1 MKPVLGVIVGNRG
14 FFPDEL
20 AREGRKE
27 ILDVLD
33 AMACEAVI
41 LDEEATTFG
50 TVETLEDV
58 KRCAQL
64 FKENAERIDGIVVTL
79 PNFGD
84 ERGVA
89 DTLRRAG
96 PDVPVLIQAS
106 PDDPHNALMGR
117 RRDSFC
123 GKISVCNNLTQYNI
137 PFSLTQNHTVAVNSD
152 EFRKDLK
159 QFLGVCRVVKGMKN
173 ARIGAVGARP
183 TNFNTVRFSEK
194 ILESHGVSVETLD
207 LSEVFGRI
215 ENLADTDKQ
224 VKQKLA
230 LLKKYSN
237 TGKIAAKHLLKM
249 AKLGVV
255 IDHFVRDCD
264 LNATAIQC
272 WTSMETYFG
281 VVPCT
286 MMSLMSNALI
296 PSACEVDV
304 TGAMAMLA
312 LQLAS
317 QSPSAILDWN
327 NNYDDDPDK
336 CVLFHCSN
344 IPKHFFDDMRM
355 DFQEIIA
362 GDVGKENTYGTCVG
376 RIKSGPLTFARFS
389 TDDACG
395 ELISYVGEGRFTDDP
410 LNTFGG
416 YGVAAIPNLQT
427 LLKYIC
433 TNGFEHHVAAS
444 LSQCA
449 DILYEAFTTYL
460 DVETYYHK

>member
-20 AREGRKE
+20 AREGRNE
-27 ILDVLD
+27 ILGVLNT
-33 AMACEAVI
+33 MGCEAVI
-41 LDEEATTFG
+41 LDERASTFG

-58 KRCAQL
+58 KQCAQL
-64 FKENAERIDGIVVTL
+64 FKDNADRIDGIVVAL

-89 DTLRRAG
+89 DTLKRANLN
-96 PDVPVLIQAS
+96 VPVLIQAS
-106 PDDPHNALMGR
+106 PDDPNNANMGR

-123 GKISVCNNLTQYNI
+123 GKISVCNNLRQYNI
-137 PFSLTQNHTVAVNSD
+137 PFSLTQHHTVSLGSD
-152 EFRKDLK
+152 EFRIDLD
-159 QFLGVCRVVKGMKN
+159 QFLGICRVVKGMKN
-173 ARIGAVGARP
+173 ARIGAIGARP
-183 TNFNTVRFSEK
+183 GNFNTVRFSEK
-194 ILESHGVSVETLD
+194 ILEHHGISVDTLD
-207 LSEVFGRI
+207 LSELFGRI
-215 ENLADTDKQ
+215 DNMTDTDSQ
-224 VKQKLA
+224 VTDKLS
-230 LLKKYSN
+230 LLKGYSA
-237 TGKIAAKHLLKM
+237 TGNIEEKHLLKM

-255 IDHFVRDCD
+255 IDNFVAERELD
-264 LNATAIQC
+264 ATAIQC

-286 MMSLMSNALI
+286 IMSLMSNNLI

-317 QSPSAILDWN
+317 GTPSALLDWN
-327 NNYDDDPDK
+327 NNYGDDPDK

-344 IPKHFFDDMRM
+344 LAKHFFNDMQM

-376 RIKSGPLTFARFS
+376 RIKSSPMTFARFS
-389 TDDACG
+389 TDDTFG
-395 ELISYVGEGRFTDDP
+395 ELISYIGEGEFTDDP
-410 LNTFGG
+410 LTTFGG
-416 YGVAAIPNLQT
+416 YGVASIPNLQD

-444 LSQCA
+444 LSQCG

>member
-20 AREGRKE
+20 AREGRNE
-27 ILDVLD
+27 ILNVLGT
-33 AMACEAVI
+33 MACEAVI
-41 LDEEATTFG
+41 LDENVSTFG

-58 KRCAQL
+58 KQCAQL
-64 FKENAERIDGIVVTL
+64 FKENTERIDGIVVTL

-89 DTLRRAG
+89 DTLRRANLN
-96 PDVPVLIQAS
+96 VPVLIQAS
-106 PDDPHNALMGR
+106 PDDPQNAHMGR

-137 PFSLTQNHTVAVNSD
+137 PFSLTRNHTVAVNSD
-152 EFRKDLK
+152 AFKKDLE

-173 ARIGAVGARP
+173 ARIGAIGARP
-183 TNFNTVRFSEK
+183 GNFNTVRFSEK
-194 ILESHGVSVETLD
+194 ILEYHGISVEPLD

-215 ENLADTDKQ
+215 ENLSDTDGQ
-224 VKQKLA
+224 VTEKLSRI
-230 LLKKYSN
+230 KEYSN
-237 TGKIAAKHLLKM
+237 TGTIEDAHLLKM
-249 AKLGVV
+249 AKLGTV
-255 IDHFVRDCD
+255 IDNFVQDRDLD
-264 LNATAIQC
+264 ATAIQC

-286 MMSLMSNALI
+286 IMSMMSNALT

-304 TGAMAMLA
+304 TGALAMLA

-317 QSPSAILDWN
+317 GSPSAILDWN

-344 IPKHFFDDMRM
+344 VAKHFFNDMQM

-376 RIKSGPLTFARFS
+376 RIKSSPLTFARFS
-389 TDDACG
+389 TDDICG
-395 ELISYVGEGRFTDDP
+395 ELISYVGQGRFTDDP
-410 LNTFGG
+410 LTTFGG
-416 YGVAAIPNLQT
+416 YGVAEIPNLQA
-427 LLKYIC
+427 LLRYIC

-444 LSQCA
+444 LSQCG